1 MSTNIRKLALRMLD
15 EYEASGKYVNLALS
29 SHAYDNLTREDR
41 AQLTSLVYTAVERK
55 LTYDYMICAFAAR
68 ELRKIDPHTLN
79 ILRLG
84 MAQLIDMRS
93 IPAFAAVN
101 ETVKLTANPG
111 ERAFVN
117 GVLRAASRSLDALPY
132 PDEKKNYR
140 RYLSV
145 KYSFPLPT
153 VKLFDTLF
161 GREDTE
167 RLLDFYNT
175 ARYTDLTVNT
185 TRITPEKTIAKLAE
199 CGVEI
204 SEKLDT
210 GASLRINKSVNPEK
224 LPGFSTGDFFVQDRA
239 SHIAVSALAPTSGDT
254 LIDTCACPGGK
265 SFLAA
270 IMMRGEGRVISLDLH
285 ESKLSLIEDGAER
298 LGLDIVEAGQC
309 DATAPRSELFGM
321 ADKVICDVPC
331 SGLGVLAKKPDL
343 RYKDTDSIDAL
354 PALQLDILRA
364 SSQYLRAGG
373 EMIYSTCTL
382 NPRENADV
390 VNAFLADNPDFMTVD
405 FTASGYYSTGGML
418 TLLPHVHHTD
428 GFFIAKLR
436 KTT

>member
-1 MSTNIRKLALRMLD
+1 
-15 EYEASGKYVNLALS
+15 
-29 SHAYDNLTREDR
+29 
-41 AQLTSLVYTAVERK
+41 
-55 LTYDYMICAFAAR
+55 
-68 ELRKIDPHTLN
+68 
-79 ILRLG
+79 

-101 ETVKLTANPG
+101 ETVKLTSNPG

-117 GVLRAASRSLDALPY
+117 GVLRTASRNLDALPY

-145 KYSFPLPT
+145 KHSFPLPT

-167 RLLDFYNT
+167 RLLDFYNS

-185 TRITPEKTIAKLAE
+185 IRITPEKTIAKLAE

-210 GASLRINKSVNPEK
+210 GASLRINRSINPEK

-239 SHIAVSALAPTSGDT
+239 SHIAVAALAPTAGDT

-270 IMMRGEGRVISLDLH
+270 IMMGNVGRVISLDLH

-309 DATAPRSELFGM
+309 DATAPRSELFGT

-364 SSQYLRAGG
+364 SSQYLRSGG

-382 NPRENADV
+382 NPAENADV
-390 VNAFLADNPDFMTVD
+390 VNAFLAENADFTTVD
-405 FTASGYYSTGGML
+405 FTVSGYSSVGGML

>member
-1 MSTNIRKLALRMLD
+1 MLD

-55 LTYDYMICAFAAR
+55 LTYDYMICTFAAR

-93 IPAFAAVN
+93 IPTFAAVN
-101 ETVKLTANPG
+101 ETVKLATNPG

-117 GVLRAASRSLDALPY
+117 GVLRTASRSLNALPY
-132 PDEKKNYR
+132 PDENKNYR

-153 VKLFDTLF
+153 VKLFDSLF

-167 RLLDFYNT
+167 RLLEFYNT
-175 ARYTDLTVNT
+175 VRYTDLTVNT
-185 TRITPEKTIAKLAE
+185 TRTTLDRVSENFADCDI
-199 CGVEI
+199 EI

-210 GASLRINKSVNPEK
+210 GASLRINKSINPEK
-224 LPGFSTGDFFVQDRA
+224 LPGFSNGDFFVQDRA
-239 SHIAVSALAPTSGDT
+239 SHIAVAALAPVAGDT

-270 IMMRGEGRVISLDLH
+270 IMMENSGRVISLDLH
-285 ESKLSLIEDGAER
+285 ESKLSLIEDGADR
-298 LGLDIVEAGQC
+298 LGLGILEAGQC
-309 DATAPRSELFGM
+309 DATSPLAELFGT

-343 RYKDTDSIDAL
+343 RYKDTDSIEAL

-390 VNAFLADNPDFMTVD
+390 VNAFLADNPDFETVD
-405 FTASGYYSTGGML
+405 FAVSGYSSAGGML

-436 KTT
+436 KTNRK